1 MRKEIDRILGNSL
14 RCILPSYWWK
24 RLLGKMADR
33 IEFAEESAA
42 SASRIAMLA
51 GLEASNKQPQLVSG
65 SNIKTINNQSILGSG
80 NITVNTE
87 RMEKYKT
94 KEELDA
100 VGSTDGGEIAAVVDD
115 VLIEKSFTECYQP
128 TRSEIEANPYNKKFT
143 KVDGLALNPDFSPNL
158 ISSNYGTLSVRLFSD
173 GNSKGYHKEYPSHME
188 IRCGFDREIFCWEY
202 DSASGLGHR
211 LYDSSGFHA
220 SNIDRVNNILREGN
234 FRFSYFEVTYKADI
248 NDSGYRY
255 YYSYN
260 DNFPS
265 DATAMIDKF
274 VKMLFAETQ
283 NADVYVRSK
292 EWVRLLKEGDVVGG
306 GPEILELTFGETEED
321 RAKNVNI
328 YNKIVEAFN
337 SDDINIPNISAV
349 GAPVSSVTLS
359 TSEGETTV
367 NLNIIA
373 DYISFKFMASL
384 SLTKTGEVTFEEELE
399 YSDYY
404 FITNSSGM
412 VQFYKCVAAGLL
424 PNVLYTDPHQGVVI
438 ADTFNGEGD
447 NIVLYFNLS
456 KGRTKV
462 VVSSETGEI
471 LSEEVVSS
479 GADITIDSELS
490 DTSENPVQN
499 KVVTSAIESIALEL
513 GEMVGD
519 INTSKADNTRVDLI
533 SERLDDI
540 VSEMGDFATE
550 SQLNNKQDVIT
561 DLDTIRQGA
570 AKGATALQSVP
581 SEYVTEAELNQKGYA
596 TTTQLSNKQDV
607 ISDLSTIR
615 ANADKGATALQ
626 SVPSEYV
633 TETELS
639 SKNFATVS
647 QVNAKQDTI
656 SDLATIRS
664 NAAKGA
670 TAIQQVKTINGET
683 IDGEGNIDVL
693 TKDLYD
699 NILEEMLVNEEV
711 YAAGVNDLNS
721 RLLETNDALNSEV
734 ASREELSEEVQ
745 ALTDRVTSNEEVTAT
760 SYNELNSRIESN
772 YQHGEEAYATKT
784 ELADEVSTINAA
796 IVDNEEVIAA
806 TLNDLLSRIES
817 LTTRIEQLEN
827 A

>member
-1 MRKEIDRILGNSL
+1 MKKEINKTLGNSL
-14 RCILPSYWWK
+14 RCILPSFWWK

-33 IEFAEESAA
+33 IESAEN
-42 SASRIAMLA
+42 SASSAMTMATLA
-51 GLEASNKQPQLVSG
+51 GREASDKQPQLVSG

-80 NITVNTE
+80 NITVSTE

-234 FRFSYFEVTYKADI
+234 FRFSYFEVTYREDVNAI
-248 NDSGYRY
+248 GYTY

-260 DNFPS
+260 ANFPS
-265 DATAMIDKF
+265 DATAMIDNV
-274 VKMLFAETQ
+274 VKMLFADTQ
-283 NADVYVRSK
+283 NADIYVRSA
-292 EWVRLLKEGDVVGG
+292 EWVKLLKEGDVTGG
-306 GPEILELTFGETEED
+306 SGAETQSVELLYLRLQNPDSAKEHNAKVYEKMNKEFVRLLFNDASRNNNEIFCATYGCSYVKLEDYFLVYVKDAPNGRVFRLTSDGTLTFEFRDTYADSSLSDTSTNAVQNKVVKAYVDEQIAAIGEGVEFREFYISSDSFANVEGELTEQQKAYNIETVELVKRGKAVVLFGPSGTKLYCCAFGSGAEAGSSSFTFQY
-321 RAKNVNI
+321 AHF
-328 YNKIVEAFN
+328 YLYSLIVDKDGN
-337 SDDINIPNISAV
+337 
-349 GAPVSSVTLS
+349 VTL
-359 TSEGETTV
+359 EV
-367 NLNIIA
+367 N
-373 DYISFKFMASL
+373 
-384 SLTKTGEVTFEEELE
+384 
-399 YSDYY
+399 
-404 FITNSSGM
+404 
-412 VQFYKCVAAGLL
+412 YKMWL
-424 PNVLYTDPHQGVVI
+424 
-438 ADTFNGEGD
+438 
-447 NIVLYFNLS
+447 
-456 KGRTKV
+456 
-462 VVSSETGEI
+462 
-471 LSEEVVSS
+471 
-479 GADITIDSELS
+479 DSELS
-490 DTSENPVQN
+490 ETSGNAIQN
-499 KVVTSAIESIALEL
+499 KVVTSAL
-513 GEMVGD
+513 
-519 INTSKADNTRVDLI
+519 NSKADNTRVDLI

-581 SEYVTEAELNQKGYA
+581 SEYVTE
-596 TTTQLSNKQDV
+596 
-607 ISDLSTIR
+607 
-615 ANADKGATALQ
+615 
-626 SVPSEYV
+626 
-633 TETELS
+633 TELS

-670 TAIQQVKTINGET
+670 TAIQQVKTINGEA